1 MNRQHG
7 NSDTIFH
14 SAYGFLRQAVCSAVS
29 VILVA
34 LLVFTLPAIPLR
46 AASETAESAAME
58 AAQQAADMASQ
69 AALAKGLDPA
79 EALKQAAQAA
89 QTAYAAA
96 LQAQETG
103 GADMKAA
110 DTDTAAADTAGTD
123 ADGQGTAASAAQA
136 PADIVSLSGMYTYDQ
151 MTADLT
157 KLAAAYPDS
166 IRVSSIGATA
176 LGRKIP
182 EVILGNPK
190 AAHSIMIQ
198 SSMHAREYLATQMTM
213 KMIEYYAQQYRS
225 GGTWNGHSIR
235 KLLNTV
241 CLYIVPMSN
250 PDGVSIA
257 QSGKA
262 SVPAAST
269 AIQSFIS
276 LFSGTTGWKANANG
290 VDLNRNYPTGWTAL
304 TAVTVPSPEGYRGS
318 TPASEN
324 ETKAMMAL
332 AASRSYDAY
341 VSYHMAGNIIY
352 YDESGNTPQNS
363 AQSALLAQTLRAV
376 NGYGLRSLI
385 TALRTGECSQAGF
398 NDWVQLA
405 FGKPGVTVELGSSL
419 PPYGQ
424 GQIGSIYGRN
434 RDSWAAMAA
443 LYGG

>member
-7 NSDTIFH
+7 NSDAIDH
-14 SAYGFLRQAVCSAVS
+14 SAGRLLRKAGCSALS
-29 VILVA
+29 AILVA
-34 LLVFTLPAIPLR
+34 LLVFTLPAIPLQ
-46 AASETAESAAME
+46 AASGAAETAAM
-58 AAQQAADMASQ
+58 AVAQQAADAADQ
-69 AALAKGLDPA
+69 AALAQGLDPT

-96 LQAQETG
+96 LQAQQTG

-110 DTDTAAADTAGTD
+110 DTDTAAA
-123 ADGQGTAASAAQA
+123 GTAASAAQI

-151 MTADLT
+151 MTADLA

-166 IRVSSIGATA
+166 IHVTAIGATA

-213 KMIEYYAQQYRS
+213 KMIEYYAQQYRN
-225 GGTWNGHSIR
+225 GGTWNGHSIQQ
-235 KLLNTV
+235 LLNTV

-257 QSGKA
+257 QSGAA
-262 SVPAAST
+262 SVPAASS
-269 AIQSFIS
+269 AIHSFIS
-276 LFSGTTGWKANANG
+276 LFSKTAGWKANANG

-304 TAVTVPSPEGYRGS
+304 TAVTAPASEGYRGAA
-318 TPASEN
+318 PASES
-324 ETKAMMAL
+324 ETQAMMAL
-332 AASRSYDAY
+332 AASRPFDAY

-352 YDESGNTPQNS
+352 YDESGNTLQNS

-376 NGYGLRSLI
+376 NGYGLRSLV

-424 GQIGSIYGRN
+424 GQVGSIYGRN

-443 LYGG
+443 LYGGHA